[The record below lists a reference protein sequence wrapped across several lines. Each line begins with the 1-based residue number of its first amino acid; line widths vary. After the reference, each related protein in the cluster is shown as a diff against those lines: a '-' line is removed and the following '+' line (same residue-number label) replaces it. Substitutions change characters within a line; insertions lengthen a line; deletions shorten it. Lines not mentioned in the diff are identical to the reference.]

1 LVGAYGFSPD
11 SFQGTP
17 QMQDPG
23 ISANNAPPTPGPGG
37 QMGGELEGTQQLDL
51 GSATLV
57 YDGSYISVYETDQA
71 H

>member
-1 LVGAYGFSPD
+1 
-11 SFQGTP
+11 
-17 QMQDPG
+17 MQDPG